1 MKFNAQQNGYI
12 TEINTFPLK
21 ICGREKALHKN
32 SLQKTKAAHCFQV
45 KQKRK
50 NPVKR
55 FTQAMAALSH
65 VLLESLICG
74 FSLRP
79 KDAESYHLLAH
90 LRTPGPSVAIT
101 LHTKQDPPRNSARS
115 WSGHW
120 HTLQRQGCRVT
131 LPAFKIILVKEQL
144 RVPRASFF
152 PVK

>member
-101 LHTKQDPPRNSARS
+101 LHTKQDPPLQLCKVMKR
-115 WSGHW
+115 
-120 HTLQRQGCRVT
+120 TLAH
-131 LPAFKIILVKEQL
+131 PPKA
-144 RVPRASFF
+144 RVPSYAASFQNY
-152 PVK
+152 PG